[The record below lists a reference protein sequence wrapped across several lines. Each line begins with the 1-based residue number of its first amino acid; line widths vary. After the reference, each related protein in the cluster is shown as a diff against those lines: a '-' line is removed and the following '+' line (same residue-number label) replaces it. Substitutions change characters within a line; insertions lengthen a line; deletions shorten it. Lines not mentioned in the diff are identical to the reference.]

1 MEQINHIAKK
11 KKEYITKI
19 NATKGSVEE
28 INQNLN
34 MLDNESFNI
43 QNNAEEIKNEYFK
56 EKVKT
61 NNFFC
66 KTKQLQE
73 ATKLIED
80 YSNKKLKLKSS
91 DAIATETENIQKEN
105 EMLMETLRN
114 FKDTHSELSIIIE
127 EVMKI

>member
-1 MEQINHIAKK
+1 M
-11 KKEYITKI
+11 
-19 NATKGSVEE
+19 
-28 INQNLN
+28 
-34 MLDNESFNI
+34 
-43 QNNAEEIKNEYFK
+43 
-56 EKVKT
+56 
-61 NNFFC
+61 
-66 KTKQLQE
+66 QE